1 ADPRKKLDYTAVSR
15 VDDRQVGNVTQSCEY
30 DAYANPVDCRL
41 VIDTPDSLK
50 ALALWMTRNAKNEA
64 ALQEKPEE
72 TE

>member
-1 ADPRKKLDYTAVSR
+1 LQEDEVSEVCWLTPEEITAHC
-15 VDDRQVGNVTQSCEY
+15 DEF
-30 DAYANPVDCRL
+30 
-41 VIDTPDSLK
+41 TPDSLK

>member
-1 ADPRKKLDYTAVSR
+1 
-15 VDDRQVGNVTQSCEY
+15 
-30 DAYANPVDCRL
+30 
-41 VIDTPDSLK
+41 

>member
-1 ADPRKKLDYTAVSR
+1 
-15 VDDRQVGNVTQSCEY
+15 
-30 DAYANPVDCRL
+30 
-41 VIDTPDSLK
+41 K